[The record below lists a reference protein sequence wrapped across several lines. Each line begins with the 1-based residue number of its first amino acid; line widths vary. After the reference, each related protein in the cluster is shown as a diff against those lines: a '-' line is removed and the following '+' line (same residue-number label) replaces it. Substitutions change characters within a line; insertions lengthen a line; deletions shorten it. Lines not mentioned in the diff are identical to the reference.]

1 MIKKMVLEN
10 ILGLTVKSV
19 YYYFNQIEEDGNREN
34 NMEKGFKLIVMAV
47 KNKEYG
53 KMERELN
60 G

>member
-1 MIKKMVLEN
+1 
-10 ILGLTVKSV
+10 
-19 YYYFNQIEEDGNREN
+19 
-34 NMEKGFKLIVMAV
+34 MEKGFQLIVMAV